1 MNFILSTILYV
12 PYSFA
17 LYFKQKTNDY
27 LMYVHSVSHF
37 IYILGTSYMWFS
49 ERWKRQF
56 FPFFSLCEAEHKH
69 CFPQIIMNLLTKNEL

>member
-1 MNFILSTILYV
+1 MNFILSIILYV

-37 IYILGTSYMWFS
+37 IYILGTSYM
-49 ERWKRQF
+49 
-56 FPFFSLCEAEHKH
+56 
-69 CFPQIIMNLLTKNEL
+69 